1 MQRENNINCR
11 CSVRSLKFN
20 KHGSYRGENIS
31 IEKLLNIID
40 RKLKDITI
48 NYEYL
53 ANIY

>member
-1 MQRENNINCR
+1 MQHENNTKCR

-20 KHGSYRGENIS
+20 KHDSYKGENIS
-31 IEKLLNIID
+31 IEKLMNIID